1 MKIVDM
7 HMSNESLDVLDHV
20 AAIRSGT
27 GDSTVL
33 IHAALF
39 QKTVGFI
46 SLEIGSQRQPDV
58 ALSM

>member
-1 MKIVDM
+1 M